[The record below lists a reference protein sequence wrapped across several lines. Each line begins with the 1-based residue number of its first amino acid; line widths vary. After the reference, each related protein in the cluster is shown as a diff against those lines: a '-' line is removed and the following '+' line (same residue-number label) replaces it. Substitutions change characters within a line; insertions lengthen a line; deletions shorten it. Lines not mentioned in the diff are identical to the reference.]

1 MMRKIVFAT
10 NNRHKTEEV
19 QSILKGKYEAL
30 TLQDIGFDGDIPET
44 APTLEGNALQKAR
57 FVYEQYHVA
66 CFADDTGLE
75 VDALG
80 GAPGVHSARY
90 AGDDKNSENNIDKL
104 LNELG
109 DSDNRRARFRCV
121 IAYIDETGGEHLFEG
136 IVAGDILTER
146 QGDGGFGYD
155 SVFRPDGFDCSFA
168 QMSLTDKNR
177 ISHRGL
183 AVQKFTET
191 LLGN

>member
-1 MMRKIVFAT
+1 MRKIVFAT

-19 QSILKGKYEAL
+19 RSILAGKYEAL
-30 TLQDIGFDGDIPET
+30 NLQDIGFHGDIPET

-57 FVYEQYHVA
+57 FVYERYKIA

-75 VDALG
+75 VAALG

-90 AGDDKNSENNIDKL
+90 AGEDRSAENNIDKL
-104 LNELG
+104 LNELA

-121 IAYIDETGGEHLFEG
+121 LAYIDETGGEHLFEG
-136 IVAGDILTER
+136 IVNGEILVER
-146 QGDGGFGYD
+146 QGDEGFGYD
-155 SVFRPDGFDCSFA
+155 AIFRPEGFDCSFA
-168 QMSLTDKNR
+168 QMSMSDKNT

-183 AVQKFTET
+183 AVRKFTEK
-191 LLGN
+191 LLDA

>member
-1 MMRKIVFAT
+1 MRKIVFAT